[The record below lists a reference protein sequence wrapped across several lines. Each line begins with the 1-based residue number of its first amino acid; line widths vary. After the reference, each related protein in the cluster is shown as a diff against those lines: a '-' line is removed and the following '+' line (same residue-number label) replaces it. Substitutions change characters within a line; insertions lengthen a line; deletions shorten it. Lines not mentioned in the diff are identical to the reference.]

1 MPAGM
6 GDVALCT
13 ELGRFMLAPYGHLVT
28 KVLHFKHTY
37 KEYVGVDAC
46 AANLMR
52 PAMYGAYHHITVM
65 GKEDAPCDHKYDVT
79 GALCENNDKFA
90 VDRMLPGII
99 SISTVGAPQPQAG
112 ALVFF
117 LWERIKMNIMGQLAL
132 IFGLSLVG
140 EGVAA
145 LLPVS
150 FPSSVI
156 SMVLLMAL
164 LLTGV
169 IKDKHIKTVS
179 NFLVANMAFFF
190 IPSFVGIV
198 EHGTLLKSQA
208 LPLLVIVGLTTPVV
222 YLVTGWTVQLLM
234 LRRRKGERK

>member
-1 MPAGM
+1 
-6 GDVALCT
+6 
-13 ELGRFMLAPYGHLVT
+13 
-28 KVLHFKHTY
+28 
-37 KEYVGVDAC
+37 
-46 AANLMR
+46 
-52 PAMYGAYHHITVM
+52 
-65 GKEDAPCDHKYDVT
+65 
-79 GALCENNDKFA
+79 
-90 VDRMLPGII
+90 
-99 SISTVGAPQPQAG
+99 
-112 ALVFF
+112 
-117 LWERIKMNIMGQLAL
+117 MNIMGQLAL

-169 IKDKHIKTVS
+169 VKDKHIKTVS

-190 IPSFVGIV
+190 IPSFVGTIGHA
-198 EHGTLLKSQA
+198 ELLKNQV

-222 YLVTGWTVQLLM
+222 YLITGWTVQLLM
-234 LRRRKGERK
+234 LCRKRKEGSK